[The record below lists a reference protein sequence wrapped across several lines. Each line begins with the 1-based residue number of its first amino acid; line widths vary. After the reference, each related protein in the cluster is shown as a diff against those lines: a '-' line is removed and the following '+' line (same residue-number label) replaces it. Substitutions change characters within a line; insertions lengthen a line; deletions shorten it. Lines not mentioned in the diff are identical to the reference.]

1 MATLSPA
8 EPLLASVVR
17 HAVRAPSGHN
27 SQPWRF
33 RLRDDVLELW
43 ADRTRALPVAD
54 PNDRELVISCGAAL
68 YTLRLAVLC
77 HGRVPLVTRFPD
89 PARPDLLALVRL
101 GGPHQPTMSEQELFD
116 AIPLRR
122 TVRGEFRRDPPPH
135 PLVAALVQAAGV
147 EGASFEVVADDARA
161 KLATLVARGDRQLG
175 ADPRFRDELAHWVRA
190 HEGSPDGMPAAAL
203 GMPAWLGP
211 INVLLARFVP
221 WGKARALHDYRL
233 ALDAPLLAA
242 LCTSGDEPEDWLTA
256 GEALQ
261 HVLLRATAGGLAT
274 AFLNQPV
281 EVRPLR
287 EELGQ
292 LLQATGVAQLV
303 LRFGYG
309 TPTAHVGRRPLS
321 DVLVRAGADGI
332 ANVVATPK
340 GQRPPPAG

>member
-1 MATLSPA
+1 MATLSTS
-8 EPLLASVVR
+8 EPLLAAVVR

-33 RLRDDVLELW
+33 RLRDDLLELW

-54 PNDRELVISCGAAL
+54 PEDRELVISCGAAL

-89 PARPDLLALVRL
+89 PARPDLLAMVRL
-101 GGPHQPTMSEQELFD
+101 GGAHKPTPQEEELFE

-122 TVRGEFRRDPPPH
+122 TVRSEFRRDPPPH

-147 EGASFEVVADDARA
+147 EGASFEVVGEGARA
-161 KLATLVARGDRQLG
+161 QLATLVARGDRQLG
-175 ADPRFRDELAHWVRA
+175 ADARFRDELAHWVRP
-190 HEGSPDGMPAAAL
+190 HEGTPDGMPAAAL

-211 INVLLARFVP
+211 INVLLARFAP
-221 WGKARALHDYRL
+221 WGRTRALRDQRL

-281 EVRPLR
+281 EIRPLR

-309 TPTAHVGRRPLS
+309 TPGAQVGRRPLS
-321 DVLVRAGADGI
+321 DVLVRAGADHH
-332 ANVVATPK
+332 
-340 GQRPPPAG
+340 